1 MVAPEVVTGQ
11 PAQRAA
17 AFEQGSN
24 EQVDLIRG
32 MKKKTVF
39 MILDYEKVFWKKIP
53 FLAIL
58 KPVAP
63 SGIPHPTKTSSTISG
78 AMFALLIACWCIDRT
93 NEWMWAMQHTAF
105 TK

>member
-39 MILDYEKVFWKKIP
+39 MILDYEKVF
-53 FLAIL
+53 
-58 KPVAP
+58 
-63 SGIPHPTKTSSTISG
+63 
-78 AMFALLIACWCIDRT
+78 
-93 NEWMWAMQHTAF
+93 
-105 TK
+105 